1 MLISILTLFPSMFE
15 GPLTQSIVKRA
26 GEKGLV
32 EIQLINIRDFATD
45 EYKTVDDHP
54 YGGGP
59 GMLLKVDV
67 VDRALQAARQQSTA
81 NSRTILL
88 DPQGTKYTQ
97 AKAKELSTIDHLIL
111 VCAHYEGVDER
122 VRSLVDEEVSIGD
135 YVLSGGE
142 IPAMAVAD
150 SIVRLIPG
158 TLKDPT
164 ATTTES
170 FTDPHTL
177 EYPQYTRPP
186 SFQGMDVPPVLLSG
200 NHAEITKWRQAQA
213 RSVTKQKRPDLREES
228 NETNQS

>member
-1 MLISILTLFPSMFE
+1 MFE

-32 EIQLINIRDFATD
+32 DIQFVNIRDFATD

-67 VDRALQAARQQSTA
+67 VDRALQYTKKQSGEGTKFR
-81 NSRTILL
+81 SILL

-111 VCAHYEGVDER
+111 LCGHYEGVDER
-122 VRSLVDEEVSIGD
+122 VRSLIDEEISIGD

-142 IPAMAVAD
+142 LPAMVIID
-150 SIVRLIPG
+150 SVVRLIPG
-158 TLKDPT
+158 TLKDTT

-170 FTDPHTL
+170 FTDPNTL

-186 SFQGMDVPPVLLSG
+186 TYNGIDVPPVLMSG
-200 NHAEITKWRQAQA
+200 HHAEITKWREAQA
-213 RSVTKQKRPDLREES
+213 RLVTKQKRPDL
-228 NETNQS
+228 TGQSDEIDQS